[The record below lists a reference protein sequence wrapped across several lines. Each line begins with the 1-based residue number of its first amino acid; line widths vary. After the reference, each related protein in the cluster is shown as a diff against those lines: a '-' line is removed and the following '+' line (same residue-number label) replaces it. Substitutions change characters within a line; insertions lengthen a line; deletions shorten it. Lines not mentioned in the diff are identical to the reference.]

1 MAKRRSPDDDAP
13 EVGREFFDRAERIAD
28 GPSALLQA
36 MRKSRGKQKT
46 PTKRLV
52 SLRLSPDVL
61 AAYRG
66 TGRGWQARI
75 NRDLERSAKRIRSI
89 GRASD
94 N

>member
-1 MAKRRSPDDDAP
+1 M
-13 EVGREFFDRAERIAD
+13 GRDFFKRAERVAD
-28 GPSALLQA
+28 GPAALLHA
-36 MRKSRGKQKT
+36 MRKPRGKQKAA
-46 PTKRLV
+46 TKRLV

-75 NRDLERSAKRIRSI
+75 NRDLERSAKRIRPT
-89 GRASD
+89 GNASG